1 MLRPVGYDPVTL
13 PSKATKSLD
22 LARGTAEGGLRPL
35 DTRYWRLAY
44 RCPEPGRKHNKL
56 GIDGK
61 GTLAIVARSSD
72 VLTKTIG
79 QHVGAMSA
87 DAASWDELSAV
98 AAPFPHV
105 SGVTVGKV
113 EAKF

>member
-1 MLRPVGYDPVTL
+1 M
-13 PSKATKSLD
+13 
-22 LARGTAEGGLRPL
+22 
-35 DTRYWRLAY
+35 
-44 RCPEPGRKHNKL
+44 

-61 GTLAIVARSSD
+61 AALGIVARSSD

-79 QHVGAMSA
+79 QHVRAMSA

-98 AAPFPHV
+98 APRFPYV
-105 SGVTVGKV
+105 SGVTDGKV